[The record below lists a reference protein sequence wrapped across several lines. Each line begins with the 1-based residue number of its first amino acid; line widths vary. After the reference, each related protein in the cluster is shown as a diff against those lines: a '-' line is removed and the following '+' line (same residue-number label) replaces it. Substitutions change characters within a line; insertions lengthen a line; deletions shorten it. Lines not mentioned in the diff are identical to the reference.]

1 MGFKE
6 GKPTKKDMVNFLEDL
21 GFNVVFSGE
30 NTEGMKNN
38 SKVNLEQESGYT
50 KEEIKES
57 ILEGDF
63 VSALNKVESNFKQ
76 AVREKEQEQEEERN
90 SSKQD
95 EDLTEKTNEPEFQ
108 EVFKTIEDSINK
120 GIAPNDLV
128 ELGFITLE
136 DLNNYFNYLAYFKAE
151 TLRRVEEI
159 KESDEVIKEAMKTYE
174 DVGGVDREDFSH
186 IDFGN
191 DVDEGEENFTTYHEE
206 YTGNLPESLRKLL
219 RQFEEDNCQ
228 CGDCGCLDEESES
241 EHDFGYDEDL
251 CEGECTYDSGDGYS
265 CSNCYEQEEDEELL
279 HVDFDDGYLTVN
291 INIAG
296 ITESILDVVN
306 EVIEDIT
313 NTQNESEE
321 YQDTSER
328 CECGGLPKEKCD
340 CDEVDG
346 RDDES
351 NQRRHST
358 SFKYVEGL
366 SDREGLI
373 KSIEEM
379 INETLK

>member
-57 ILEGDF
+57 ILSGDF
-63 VSALNKVESNFKQ
+63 LTALNKVESNFKQ
-76 AVREKEQEQEEERN
+76 AVREKQEQEQEERN
-90 SSKQD
+90 IFKQD

-151 TLRRVEEI
+151 TLSRVEEI

-186 IDFGN
+186 IDFGT
-191 DVDEGEENFTTYHEE
+191 DIDEEEENFTTYHEE
-206 YTGNLPESLRKLL
+206 RTGKIPESVRKLL
-219 RQFEEDNCQ
+219 RQFEEDNCP
-228 CGDCGCLDEESES
+228 CGDCGCFDEESES

-265 CSNCYEQEEDEELL
+265 CSNCYEQEGDEELL

>member
-30 NTEGMKNN
+30 NTEGMKRN
-38 SKVNLEQESGYT
+38 SKVALEQESGYT

-76 AVREKEQEQEEERN
+76 AVREKQEQEEERN
-90 SSKQD
+90 NLKQD
-95 EDLTEKTNEPEFQ
+95 EDSTEKTNEPEFQ

-151 TLRRVEEI
+151 TLSRVEEI

-186 IDFGN
+186 IAFGN
-191 DVDEGEENFTTYHEE
+191 DIDDDEGNFTTYHEE
-206 YTGNLPESLRKLL
+206 HTGNIPESLRKLL

-228 CGDCGCLDEESES
+228 CGDCGCFDEESES

-251 CEGECTYDSGDGYS
+251 CEGECTYDSGD
-265 CSNCYEQEEDEELL
+265 EELL

-296 ITESILDVVN
+296 ISESILDVVN

-340 CDEVDG
+340 CDEADG

-351 NQRRHST
+351 NQRRHSS

>member
-76 AVREKEQEQEEERN
+76 AVREKQEQEERN
-90 SSKQD
+90 IFKQD
-95 EDLTEKTNEPEFQ
+95 EDLTEKTNEPEVQ

-151 TLRRVEEI
+151 TLSRVEEI
-159 KESDEVIKEAMKTYE
+159 KESDEVIKEALKTYE

-191 DVDEGEENFTTYHEE
+191 DIDDDEENFTTYHVEH
-206 YTGNLPESLRKLL
+206 TGNIPESLRKIL
-219 RQFEEDNCQ
+219 RQFEEDNSP
-228 CGDCGCLDEESES
+228 CGDCGCFDEESES
-241 EHDFGYDEDL
+241 EHDFGYGEDL
-251 CEGECTYDSGDGYS
+251 FEGEGNYDSEDGCS
-265 CSNCYEQEEDEELL
+265 CSNCYEQEVDEELL
-279 HVDFDDGYLTVN
+279 HVEFDDGYLTVN

-296 ITESILDVVN
+296 ITESILDVVS

-358 SFKYVEGL
+358 SFKYVDGL

-373 KSIEEM
+373 KAIEEM

>member
-1 MGFKE
+1 
-6 GKPTKKDMVNFLEDL
+6 
-21 GFNVVFSGE
+21 
-30 NTEGMKNN
+30 
-38 SKVNLEQESGYT
+38 
-50 KEEIKES
+50 
-57 ILEGDF
+57 
-63 VSALNKVESNFKQ
+63 
-76 AVREKEQEQEEERN
+76 
-90 SSKQD
+90 
-95 EDLTEKTNEPEFQ
+95 
-108 EVFKTIEDSINK
+108 VFKTIEDSINK

-151 TLRRVEEI
+151 TVSRVEEI

-174 DVGGVDREDFSH
+174 DVGGVDREDVSH

-191 DVDEGEENFTTYHEE
+191 DVDDGEGNFTTYHEE
-206 YTGNLPESLRKLL
+206 HTGKIPESVRKLL
-219 RQFEEDNCQ
+219 RQFEEDNCP
-228 CGDCGCLDEESES
+228 CGECGCFDEETESES

-251 CEGECTYDSGDGYS
+251 CEGECTYDSGYGYS
-265 CSNCYEQEEDEELL
+265 CSNCYEQEGEEELL

-321 YQDTSER
+321 YQDKSER

-340 CDEVDG
+340 C
-346 RDDES
+346 
-351 NQRRHST
+351 
-358 SFKYVEGL
+358 
-366 SDREGLI
+366 
-373 KSIEEM
+373 
-379 INETLK
+379 

>member
-76 AVREKEQEQEEERN
+76 AVREKQEQEEERN
-90 SSKQD
+90 NFKQD
-95 EDLTEKTNEPEFQ
+95 EDSTEKTNEPEFQ

-151 TLRRVEEI
+151 TLSRVEEI

-191 DVDEGEENFTTYHEE
+191 DIDDEEGNFTTY
-206 YTGNLPESLRKLL
+206 R
-219 RQFEEDNCQ
+219 
-228 CGDCGCLDEESES
+228 
-241 EHDFGYDEDL
+241 
-251 CEGECTYDSGDGYS
+251 
-265 CSNCYEQEEDEELL
+265 
-279 HVDFDDGYLTVN
+279 
-291 INIAG
+291 
-296 ITESILDVVN
+296 
-306 EVIEDIT
+306 
-313 NTQNESEE
+313 
-321 YQDTSER
+321 
-328 CECGGLPKEKCD
+328 
-340 CDEVDG
+340 
-346 RDDES
+346 
-351 NQRRHST
+351 
-358 SFKYVEGL
+358 
-366 SDREGLI
+366 
-373 KSIEEM
+373 
-379 INETLK
+379 